1 MSFNRPF
8 KEWFPPAKAPSLG
21 ERLSKLERDLAD
33 AGVENTRANEEIL
46 RLERKLDEARRSN
59 VELGRV
65 HLLDLQN
72 IDELKHE
79 LSNMHFQLDEAY
91 GHLKGMEK
99 LSHDYAALLRENR
112 ELKKKLDIRG
122 RREKSFE
129 RNGSSSSQRH
139 KKNTSDENKNSKG
152 GAKTGDVGHGRRGFA
167 EDDEDVI
174 LEYVDELLEN
184 FSCCALASLIAVGE
198 TTQSVVRVIPM
209 RVQKYLLRK
218 KIYECVSCKKRL
230 VATPG
235 DVLPKSL
242 YSNSVICELLVE
254 IFICF
259 GTVSATA
266 QRLGML
272 TGTVFN
278 ILDRISKL
286 FEPCYDKILLE
297 LSESHYA
304 HADETRWRIDG
315 DNGYA
320 WIFINDCLAVYLFRE
335 TRASCVPAEI
345 FGYRANPKL
354 LNAAATTNSI
364 ALADEEISGGNG
376 KNKAKRTTVVSDRYA
391 VYNMLDVENQY
402 CYAHLLRDLEGIKDG
417 LKEVPKEVELFCDAM
432 AELLA
437 ESMHLSA
444 NAELSDECYYRKAN
458 LLKKQILEII
468 EADARDGGIQAYQHI
483 WRNKKESM
491 FKWVEDRRIP
501 CDNNRAERSLRPVV
515 IARKTAFGSQG
526 EKGRRAREI
535 IMTVLHTAKQRGID
549 VRKFI
554 QDALEA
560 AVRNKDADLCQL
572 LKPPIPS

>member
-1 MSFNRPF
+1 MSFYRPF
-8 KEWFPPAKAPSLG
+8 KEWFPPAKTPSLG

-33 AGVENTRANEEIL
+33 AGIENTRANEEIL
-46 RLERKLDEARRSN
+46 RLERKLGEERRN
-59 VELGRV
+59 NIELGRRR
-65 HLLDLQN
+65 HSDQQH
-72 IDELKHE
+72 IDELRHE
-79 LSNMHFQLDEAY
+79 LSNMHFQLDKAY
-91 GHLKGMEK
+91 EHLKGMEK
-99 LSHDYAALLRENR
+99 LSHDYAALLKENK
-112 ELKKKLDIRG
+112 ELKKKLDIRD

-129 RNGSSSSQRH
+129 RNGSSGSQRH
-139 KKNTSDENKNSKG
+139 KKNTGDENKNSKG
-152 GAKTGDVGHGRRGFA
+152 GAKTGDIGHGRRGFA
-167 EDDEDVI
+167 EDDEGVI
-174 LEYVDELLEN
+174 LEYVDELPEN

-198 TTQSVVRVIPM
+198 TLQSVIRVIPM

-218 KIYECVSCKKRL
+218 KIYECASCKKRL

-242 YSNSVICELLVE
+242 YSNSVICELLFE

-304 HADETRWRIDG
+304 NADETRWRIDG

-335 TRASCVPAEI
+335 TRASCIPAEI
-345 FGYRANPKL
+345 FGYRTNPKL
-354 LNAAATTNSI
+354 LDAPATTDSTHP
-364 ALADEEISGGNG
+364 ADEEISGDSE
-376 KNKAKRTTVVSDRYA
+376 KNKPKRITIVSDRYP

-402 CYAHLLRDLEGIKDG
+402 CYAHLLRDSEGIKDG

-437 ESMHLSA
+437 ESMHLCA
-444 NAELSDECYYRKAN
+444 NTELSDECYYRKAA

-483 WRNKKESM
+483 WRSKKESM

-549 VRKFI
+549 IRKFI

-560 AVRNKDADLCQL
+560 AVRNKDADLYQL
-572 LKPPIPS
+572 LKPPIPN